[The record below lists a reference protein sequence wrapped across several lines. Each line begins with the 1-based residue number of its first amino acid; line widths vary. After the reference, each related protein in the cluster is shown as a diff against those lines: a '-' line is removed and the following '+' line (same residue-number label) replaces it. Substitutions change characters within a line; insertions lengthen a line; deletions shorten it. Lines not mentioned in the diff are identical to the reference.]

1 MQLKHMKAKR
11 ARLSKEFILKIGFT
25 ILIIVLSIVWLKR
38 KEIAEMK
45 FTQKKMEFIKA
56 VYNQDIDSAK
66 QVLEE
71 MVDSSFYL
79 IK

>member
-1 MQLKHMKAKR
+1 MKGVR
-11 ARLSKEFILKIGFT
+11 SRLSNGSLIKIGFALL
-25 ILIIVLSIVWLKR
+25 ILVLSIVWLKR

-66 QVLEE
+66 HVLEE
-71 MVDSSFYL
+71 MVDSSFYV
-79 IK
+79 K